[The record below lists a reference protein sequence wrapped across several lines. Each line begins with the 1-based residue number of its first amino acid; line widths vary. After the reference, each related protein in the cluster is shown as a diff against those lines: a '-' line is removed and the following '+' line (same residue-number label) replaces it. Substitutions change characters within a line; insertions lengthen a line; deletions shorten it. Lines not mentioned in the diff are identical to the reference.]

1 MYFKW
6 RLYAKITL
14 LINRINVSNYYYQSH
29 FMHNRGWELNPEPI
43 DCKFDALP
51 LCHHDIIVYL
61 CLIRLVDLQRHR
73 LEF

>member
-1 MYFKW
+1 MQKS
-6 RLYAKITL
+6 L

-29 FMHNRGWELNPEPI
+29 FMRNRGWELNPEPI
-43 DCKFDALP
+43 DCKFDVLP
-51 LCHHDIIVYL
+51 LCYREIIAYW